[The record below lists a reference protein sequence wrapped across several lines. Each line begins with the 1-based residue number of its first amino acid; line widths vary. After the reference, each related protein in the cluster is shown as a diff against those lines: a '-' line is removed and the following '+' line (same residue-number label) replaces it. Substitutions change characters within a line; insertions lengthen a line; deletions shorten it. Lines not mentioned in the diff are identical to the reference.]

1 MIDKRSIWNAI
12 FTGYEVLNDN
22 TNYRRLNFIDVRNHN
37 GTLVEKKFFIDETQE
52 LQISNLNKGEIVC
65 FLTADEKL
73 ENVIKFY
80 PTREEIHFQKKKDTV
95 GLKMMEKR
103 ALEKLKEKRK
113 NERSK

>member
-1 MIDKRSIWNAI
+1 MVEKKSIWNAI
-12 FTGYEVLNDN
+12 FIDYEILNDN
-22 TNYRRLNFIDVRNHN
+22 KNYRRLNFIDVRSRN
-37 GTLVEKKFFIDETQE
+37 GTLVEKKFFIDETKE

-80 PTREEIHFQKKKDTV
+80 PTREEIRFEKKRYTL
-95 GLKMMEKR
+95 GLSMIEKR